1 MGKAKFRPPS
11 QVDSLTFPVFGLTWY
26 GTPASPKND
35 GVSLTAYCG
44 GGGSAKTGVGNKIVC
59 DLIVQQGNNNNVD
72 NAAAGEATGSAAATL
87 PSSSST
93 VEKRT
98 IEISTGEALCFGIHA
113 FRPYDD
119 TLDMIRLVACVG
131 DDILLYGIPIRCH
144 DDSDDNNEEGSDGG
158 GKGAILL
165 AKTCVGKGYGANVAT
180 YTAMHNNIQSNNQLQ
195 HLIGVGCENGHVVIL
210 QIVPKT
216 TIENSTTPTLEL
228 SKLTECTTGHTKA
241 ICAIQFH
248 PRGQP
253 HILSSAK
260 DGSAR
265 VFHVLTG
272 QEVGIMKCEV
282 HDPNGPPPPPEVNA
296 ATTIK
301 TKDPRM
307 MKRPPQ
313 ILVRGCAY
321 GDLEGR
327 TMYTIASGKR
337 GPAYL
342 TKWKTLVPLNS
353 SSSPGGPP
361 PVGSGGGDQLLNIR
375 QEYRIQCSPVPISA
389 TSLSSDGTILAMGS
403 VEGSIILYNLE
414 TQSIMKQFN
423 EVHDL
428 PVTCIA
434 SRPIPNVLMLPG
446 ELEGGVNFDAVSA
459 SADNRMGRWTMQKKS
474 RIKPIKK
481 SGGSVA
487 SRKRGPIETFV
498 WQLVRIPLLIIVM
511 LFILAIRD
519 LLVVCREEFSF
530 PAVLLDVGAA
540 GHCLYREVLWA
551 DDSRPGVM
559 FVPQ

>member
-1 MGKAKFRPPS
+1 
-11 QVDSLTFPVFGLTWY
+11 
-26 GTPASPKND
+26 
-35 GVSLTAYCG
+35 
-44 GGGSAKTGVGNKIVC
+44 
-59 DLIVQQGNNNNVD
+59 
-72 NAAAGEATGSAAATL
+72 
-87 PSSSST
+87 
-93 VEKRT
+93 
-98 IEISTGEALCFGIHA
+98 
-113 FRPYDD
+113 
-119 TLDMIRLVACVG
+119 
-131 DDILLYGIPIRCH
+131 
-144 DDSDDNNEEGSDGG
+144 
-158 GKGAILL
+158 
-165 AKTCVGKGYGANVAT
+165 
-180 YTAMHNNIQSNNQLQ
+180 
-195 HLIGVGCENGHVVIL
+195 
-210 QIVPKT
+210 
-216 TIENSTTPTLEL
+216 
-228 SKLTECTTGHTKA
+228 
-241 ICAIQFH
+241 
-248 PRGQP
+248 
-253 HILSSAK
+253 
-260 DGSAR
+260 
-265 VFHVLTG
+265 
-272 QEVGIMKCEV
+272 
-282 HDPNGPPPPPEVNA
+282 
-296 ATTIK
+296 
-301 TKDPRM
+301 M
-307 MKRPPQ
+307 MKRPQQ

-321 GDLEGR
+321 GDLEGK

-353 SSSPGGPP
+353 SSSSPGGPP
-361 PVGSGGGDQLLNIR
+361 PVHGGGGSGSGGDQLLNIR

-414 TQSIMKQFN
+414 KQSIMKQFN

-474 RIKPIKK
+474 RIKPVKK
-481 SGGSVA
+481 SGGT
-487 SRKRGPIETFV
+487 SRKRGPIESFV

-519 LLVVCREEFSF
+519 VLVVCREEFSF